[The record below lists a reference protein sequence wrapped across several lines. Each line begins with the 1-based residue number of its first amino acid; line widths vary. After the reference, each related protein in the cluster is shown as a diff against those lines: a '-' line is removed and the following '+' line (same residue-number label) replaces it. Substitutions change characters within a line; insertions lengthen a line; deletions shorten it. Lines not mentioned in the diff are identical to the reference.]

1 VYCVV
6 EAEVSLVMGRTS
18 AFGLKEVCAKEV
30 EMIKERNGKRM
41 RSFLAKEAIG
51 TRMKR

>member
-1 VYCVV
+1 MYCGV

-30 EMIKERNGKRM
+30 EMNKERNGKRM
-41 RSFLAKEAIG
+41 KSLTDRKSVV
-51 TRMKR
+51 